1 MKHVTIGI
9 IGGTGGIGRWFAR
22 FFEEQGFTVHVAG
35 RKSGMDIPAMAK
47 ACSVVIVSVPIGAT
61 IGVIKKIGPYM
72 KRNSLLMDLTSL
84 KEEPVKAMLASS
96 RSEVTGLHPLFGP
109 SVRSLKNQ
117 NIVLCP
123 ARGKHWLTWLRAI
136 LEKKGAH
143 IVETTPEDHD
153 EMMAV
158 VQGLTHLNTMTMGIM
173 VRESGIDRAG
183 LEKFSTP
190 TFRKKLKLI
199 DRVFSRPGLYAEII
213 TGNPALRPLAR
224 RYAHIAAQLK
234 KVTLQKD
241 RDLLVALITG
251 RRRP

>member
-1 MKHVTIGI
+1 MRNITIGI
-9 IGGTGGIGRWFAR
+9 IGGTGGIGKWFAR
-22 FFEEQGFTVHVAG
+22 FFEAQGFTVHVSG
-35 RKSGMDIPAMAK
+35 RKTGMHMPALAK

-61 IGVIKKIGPYM
+61 IGVINKIGPYM
-72 KRNSLLMDLTSL
+72 KRSALLMDLTSL
-84 KEEPVKAMLASS
+84 KEGPVKAMRVSS
-96 RSEVTGLHPLFGP
+96 RSEVIGLHPLFGP
-109 SVRSLKNQ
+109 SARSLKNQ

-123 ARGKHWLTWLRAI
+123 GRGKHWHIWLRAI
-136 LEKKGAH
+136 LEKEGAK

-158 VQGLTHLNTMTMGIM
+158 VQGLTHLNTMTMGIL

-199 DRVFSRPGLYAEII
+199 DRVFSHPGLYAEIV
-213 TGNPALRPLAR
+213 TGNPSVRPLAL
-224 RYAHIAAQLK
+224 RYAHIAAELK
-234 KVTLQKD
+234 KVTLQRD
-241 RDLLVALITG
+241 RDLLVALIMG